1 MELINDFKALWEM
14 RTTLNLDDTIAQ
26 RLKKYARKRRTSIK
40 AAANEALSRGLEDM
54 NSDSKSRPYK
64 TKAKHLGMR
73 GEINPRKLK
82 HYADEEE
89 DTHKVKG
96 TAHGNRR

>member
-1 MELINDFKALWEM
+1 M

-26 RLKKYARKRRTSIK
+26 RLKRYARKRRTSMK
-40 AAANEALSRGLEDM
+40 AVANEALSRGLEDM
-54 NSDSKSRPYK
+54 NSGSKSKPYK

-73 GEINPRKLK
+73 GDINPRKLK

-96 TAHGNRR
+96 VADGNRR